1 MNISFPVRFDNNGRT
16 AATDDDHHIRDLI
29 WQVLFTSPGER
40 VNRPD
45 FGCGLLQLVFEPNS
59 DQLAITTQ
67 FLVQGSLQQWLG
79 DLIEVNE
86 VQVLNEDS
94 KLLVTVAYTIR
105 RTQER
110 KVAQFIR

>member
-1 MNISFPVRFDNNGRT
+1 MNISFPLKFDNNGRT
-16 AATDDDHHIRDLI
+16 ASTDDDRHIRDLI

-45 FGCGLLQLVFEPNS
+45 FGCGLMQLVFEPNS

-79 DLIEVNE
+79 DIIEVNE
-86 VQVLNEDS
+86 VEVVNEDS
-94 KLLVTVAYTIR
+94 TLQVSVAYTIR

-110 KVAQFIR
+110 KIAQFIR

>member
-1 MNISFPVRFDNNGRT
+1 MNLSFPLHFDNNGRT
-16 AATDDDHHIRDLI
+16 AEINNDRHIRNLI
-29 WQVLFTSPGER
+29 EQVLFTNPGER

-45 FGCGLLQLVFEPNS
+45 FGCGLMQLVFEPNS
-59 DQLAITTQ
+59 DQLAIATQ

-79 DLIEVNE
+79 ELIEVNE

-94 KLLVTVAYTIR
+94 TLQVTVVYTIR

-110 KVAQFIR
+110 QTAQFSR